1 MNLKVKFAGLD
12 CVTPIW
18 TASGTFGYGKE
29 FEPYLDLAELGGICT
44 KGISPKP
51 RGGNPLPRICETA
64 AGMINS
70 IGLENVGVEGFREKK
85 LPFLRKSGTNVVVN
99 FFGEIFDEYVAC
111 GAALDAM
118 DGVHALEMNVSCP
131 NIKKGGVEFG
141 TDPAVL
147 RDLVKQCR
155 AVTKKPLIIKLTP
168 NCTDVAALA
177 RAAME
182 GGADGLSVINTLSAM
197 AIDAR
202 QRRPRIATTFGGL
215 SGPAIK
221 PIALR
226 MVYEVHRALPDVPIS
241 GIGGIASGEDVVEFL
256 LAGATTVQVGTQSFA
271 EPHAAR
277 RINNEL
283 SAFMTAEKI
292 DDVRELIGG
301 LRSGDRAAR

>member
-1 MNLKVKFAGLD
+1 MNLRVGFAGLD
-12 CVTPIW
+12 CATPIW

-29 FEPYLDLAELGGICT
+29 FAPYLDLSDLGGVCT
-44 KGISPKP
+44 KGISPRP

-64 AGMINS
+64 SGMINS
-70 IGLENVGVEGFREKK
+70 IGLENVGVEGFREQK
-85 LPFLRKSGTNVVVN
+85 LPFLKSSGTNVVVN

-141 TDPAVL
+141 TDPTVL
-147 RDLVKQCR
+147 RELVKQCR
-155 AVTKKPLIIKLTP
+155 AVTKKPLIVKLTP
-168 NCTDVAALA
+168 NCTDVVALA

-202 QRRPRIATTFGGL
+202 KRRPRIATTLGGL

-226 MVYEVHRALPDVPIS
+226 MVYQVHRAMPDAPIS
-241 GIGGIASGEDVVEFL
+241 GIGGIASGEDVVEFM

-277 RINNEL
+277 RIQQEL
-283 SAFMTAEKI
+283 LAFMRAEKI
-292 DDVRELIGG
+292 EDVRELVGA
-301 LRSGDRAAR
+301 LER